1 MRTRPPHRR
10 AKSRGGARFALSAF
24 ICVLVAT
31 ATSVAPWTA
40 APAQA
45 MTQVQQATGY
55 PGDQVT
61 IVIRNDNTGP
71 AFSPWNVNAPAGTS
85 IVSASGS
92 AASGS
97 SQFPCSGSGASVVCG
112 PSGAGGWAAGNLVTV
127 VLQIDAA
134 AAAGVTTGASDIPGS
149 ESGSYSIT
157 VLAPPAPEI
166 IAPSDGSRTL
176 DTQPTITGTKRAGY
190 GSNVLIDGADSCA
203 IAADAGTT
211 WSCTPSTPL
220 AIGIHAITATQTSP
234 GGDVSPSSAAVSVE
248 VLEPAAL
255 AVTHAGVTTTPPA
268 VVVERIVSVAN
279 GGPGIA
285 EAVSASVDL
294 GGFPAT
300 TCTVAG
306 VDTDCA
312 ILPGGVALGDLA
324 SSATVEI
331 RATGSVPTGTA
342 EGTVFTLTASADSIN
357 DAASPISASDTL
369 TVVAPAPP
377 AISRPAVGSSTTDR
391 TPAIGGTALRDAGV
405 TVSDASGAV
414 CETTA
419 DASGNWNCS
428 PNRAFGVGDV
438 ALTAVQSMGGL
449 TSDPSTTHRFTVA
462 AIPVRPPPPPPT
474 NTEEPPQTSFPPA
487 APRPLPSP
495 EETAPPTAPEETA
508 PPTAPPTTTEPDRAP
523 LPLSLSFAAD
533 EIQPGTVSTLRGTI
547 GPVSGDEP
555 IEISLSGRV
564 NQGMVYRLVRILVD
578 DADTESCV
586 TETRSFSCTVV
597 LQPGERAQIEMRLFA
612 DALNAPDRAIQQVSL
627 NTGDG
632 SGDNT
637 RTVTTAIASD
647 DSDTDEWK
655 AAFTLDMS
663 TLEGAFL
670 PLTAM
675 LLLALAASVAERRRP

>member
-1 MRTRPPHRR
+1 M
-10 AKSRGGARFALSAF
+10 
-24 ICVLVAT
+24 
-31 ATSVAPWTA
+31 
-40 APAQA
+40 
-45 MTQVQQATGY
+45 
-55 PGDQVT
+55 
-61 IVIRNDNTGP
+61 
-71 AFSPWNVNAPAGTS
+71 
-85 IVSASGS
+85 
-92 AASGS
+92 
-97 SQFPCSGSGASVVCG
+97 CG
-112 PSGAGGWAAGNLVTV
+112 PSGAGGWASGNLVTV
-127 VLQIDAA
+127 VLQIDAGA
-134 AAAGVTTGASDIPGS
+134 AADVTSGTSDIAGS

-166 IAPSDGSRTL
+166 TAPADGVRTL
-176 DTQPTITGTKRAGY
+176 DTQPATTGTKRAGH
-190 GSNVLIDGADSCA
+190 STNVFVDGAQTCA

-220 AIGIHAITATQTSP
+220 AIGLHVITATQTSP
-234 GGDVSPSSAAVSVE
+234 AGDISPTSAAVSVE
-248 VLEPAAL
+248 VLKPAAL
-255 AVTHAGVTTTPPA
+255 TVTHAGATTTPPA
-268 VVVERIVSVAN
+268 VVVDRIVSVAN
-279 GGPGIA
+279 GGPGAA

-294 GGFPAT
+294 GGFPAIS
-300 TCTVAG
+300 CTVAG

-324 SSATVEI
+324 SSAAVEI
-331 RATGSVPTGTA
+331 RATGIVPTGTA
-342 EGTVFTLTASADSIN
+342 EGTAFTLTASADSIN
-357 DAASPISASDTL
+357 DAASPVTASDTL

-377 AISRPAVGSSTTDR
+377 TISRPAVGSSTTDR
-391 TPAIGGTALRDAGV
+391 TPAIGGTALPGAGV
-405 TVSDASGAV
+405 TVSDAPGVV
-414 CETTA
+414 CQTTT
-419 DASGNWNCS
+419 DASGNWSCS
-428 PNRAFGVGDV
+428 PYRAFGVGGV

-462 AIPVRPPPPPPT
+462 AVPVRPPPPPPT
-474 NTEEPPQTSFPPA
+474 NITEPPQTTFPPA

-495 EETAPPTAPEETA
+495 EETAPPTAREETA
-508 PPTAPPTTTEPDRAP
+508 PPTTIEPDRAP
-523 LPLSLSFAAD
+523 VPLSLSFAGD

-555 IEISLSGRV
+555 VEISVSGRV

-597 LQPGERAQIEMRLFA
+597 LQPGERAQIEVRLFA